1 MSDTGRRGRSVS
13 ELNRESGGAYS
24 PSQFMRARRPELF
37 SDSKVRAESLL
48 NRDALD
54 YHLGILTSKKQEID
68 FEHFCRRIA
77 EKEICPNLI
86 AQTGPTGGGDSKVD
100 SENYPVSERIST
112 RWYQGIPNNSEEE
125 RWAFAFSAKREWR
138 SKVRADV
145 ENIASTKRGYKLIYF
160 ITNQYVK
167 DKSRAQVEDQLTG
180 KHGVRV
186 CILDRTW
193 LLKTIFEHGRQPIA
207 IETLHLDAPSTNSRL
222 VGPKDLARTQQL
234 DAVEARIN
242 DTSRYYGV
250 EYQLVEDCLSAAI
263 LSRNLEKPR
272 VETEGRFSRAERI
285 ADSVGIPQQRL
296 RVAYYRAWT
305 AYWWHEDWNEFLRH
319 YNVVEPL
326 ALASGL
332 VDDVELAVNLWQLLY
347 SACSSGQIDKIASG
361 LENRNQKLVSSLSRL
376 SQDLERPNN
385 ALSARTHLAFLE
397 MLTVPKDDAGP
408 VIKKLIRIA
417 SESEGLLDY
426 AVEPFA
432 RIVDELGILFA
443 DVPQY
448 DELIESVVDLTQR
461 RVGQQQSGRMLLTR
475 GLQKLRA
482 SRVYDAI
489 RFFGRAQQKLAMREA
504 REELTHALFAGG
516 LAYEGAGLL
525 WAARANTLS
534 SANLVHAELREGGPI
549 PDKALQCA
557 RRLTWL
563 ELQLGRVAHVLQW
576 IEFAGVLAS
585 NQGLDPDQREK
596 FLSEREAQDLAL
608 ALLLLKADLPELME
622 LRFLPDVLERLDLLC
637 SRMALL
643 YALGYEDLLR
653 SEGSVPTDESSD
665 LVLSTF
671 TDLMKQSAVADL
683 PPGPTALG
691 GGNLT
696 FVSPVLGCRIIAR
709 AEPDYESQRLAERIL
724 AGVEALLATSLEE
737 EIFPYRE
744 ELTIDIRRDAAH
756 QGVPKITDDASLEG
770 NVSIMHGGPISGHHD
785 TGRDW
790 FLDIL
795 AMVLTRLVM
804 IPEPDAYMTRI
815 FGEESGLARSVNFTE
830 SGITMANILGENPKT
845 RIPDWNTDH
854 DPRAY
859 VPKRATAWHGGL
871 FAPKPDRVLPELNIG
886 VGEIPEELLD
896 RGKTKHTERRVSALI
911 DLPLWDRAKWKGVL
925 YLWPIDMDFEPWMA
939 LGFEDGAAAKAIFTG
954 WQAKLGNIDK
964 EDRIR
969 ISILTGVDRYNPN
982 HYSVVVGSNLLES
995 ERRPRVKYFVSVSR
1009 IHRMEPSTSE
1019 NLTTFVNRFERV
1031 GTYQLMPAHIDLRT
1045 GKHETYPDL
1054 AIQKRQI
1061 RISPAWKIEEHDPDG
1076 VGIFPHDK
1084 PIIPDGVPDP
1094 PVLRLLARKNKR
1106 TKQF

>member
-1 MSDTGRRGRSVS
+1 MNDKGRRRRSVS
-13 ELNRESGGAYS
+13 ELNRESGGANS

-37 SDSKVRAESLL
+37 SDSKIRTETQL

-54 YHLGILTSKKQEID
+54 YHLSILTSKKQEID

-77 EKEICPNLI
+77 EQEICPNLV

-100 SENYPVSERIST
+100 SETYPVSQRIST

-125 RWAFAFSAKREWR
+125 RWAFAFSAKREWC

-145 ENIASTKRGYKLIYF
+145 ESIASTKRGYKLVYF

-186 CILDRTW
+186 CIHDRTW
-193 LLKTIFEHGRQPIA
+193 LLKCIFEHGREAIA
-207 IETLHLDAPSTNSRL
+207 IETLHLDAPSSNSRL
-222 VGPKDLARTQQL
+222 VGPTDLAKAQRL
-234 DAVEARIN
+234 EAIEARIS
-242 DTSRYYGV
+242 DTSRYHGV

-305 AYWWHEDWNEFLRH
+305 AYWWYEDWNEFLSH

-326 ALASGL
+326 ALASSL
-332 VDDVELAVNLWQLLY
+332 ADDIELAGNLWRLLY
-347 SACSSGQIDKIASG
+347 SACSTGHIDGTASG
-361 LENRNQKLVSSLSRL
+361 LKDRRQRLDVALSRL
-376 SQDLERPNN
+376 SQDVERPNN
-385 ALSARTHLAFLE
+385 ALSARTDLAFLE
-397 MLTVPKDDAGP
+397 MLTVQKDKAGP
-408 VIKKLIRIA
+408 VIKQLIKIA

-426 AVEPFA
+426 PVEPFA
-432 RIVDELGILFA
+432 RIVDELGTLFA
-443 DVPQY
+443 DVPEY

-482 SRVYDAI
+482 SRIYDAI
-489 RFFGRAQQKLAMREA
+489 RLFGRAQQKLAMREA

-525 WAARANTLS
+525 WAARANVLAST
-534 SANLVHAELREGGPI
+534 NLVHAELREGGPI
-549 PDKALQCA
+549 PDNALLCA
-557 RRLTWL
+557 RKLVWH

-585 NQGLDPDQREK
+585 NQGLDSGEREK

-608 ALLLLKADLPELME
+608 ALLLLKADVRGLME
-622 LRFLPDVLERLDLLC
+622 LRFLPDVLERLGLPY

-643 YALGYEDLLR
+643 FALGYESLLF
-653 SEGSVPTDESSD
+653 SEGSIPTDESSD
-665 LVLSTF
+665 SLLSTF
-671 TDLMKQSAVADL
+671 TNFMKQQAVADL

-691 GGNLT
+691 GGSLT
-696 FVSPVLGCRIIAR
+696 FVSPVLGCRVIAR

-724 AGVEALLATSLEE
+724 AGIEALFATSLDE

-744 ELTIDIRRDAAH
+744 ELAIDVRRDVAH
-756 QGVPKITDDASLEG
+756 QGPPKITEDASLG
-770 NVSIMHGGPISGHHD
+770 NNVSIVHAGSISDSHNTNG
-785 TGRDW
+785 DW

-795 AMVLTRLVM
+795 TVVITRLVM
-804 IPEPDAYMTRI
+804 IPQPEAYMKRV

-830 SGITMANILGENPKT
+830 SGITMENILGHNAKT
-845 RIPDWNTDH
+845 RIPDWNTESDL
-854 DPRAY
+854 RAY
-859 VPKRATAWHGGL
+859 IPKRTTAWHRGL
-871 FAPKPDRVLPELNIG
+871 FAQETDTVRTELNIG
-886 VGEIPEELLD
+886 VGEIPKELLD
-896 RGKTKHTERRVSALI
+896 RGKTKHTERRVLGLI
-911 DLPLWDRAKWKGVL
+911 DMPLWDKAKWKGVL
-925 YLWPIDMDFEPWMA
+925 YIWPVDMDSEPWMA
-939 LGFEDGAAAKAIFTG
+939 LGFEDGAVARAIFQG
-954 WQAKLGNIDK
+954 WRATIGSIDN

-969 ISILTGVDRYNPN
+969 ISILTGVDRSSPD
-982 HYSVVVGSNLLES
+982 HYTVVVGSNLLES
-995 ERRPRVKYFVSVSR
+995 ERGPRVKQFVSVSR
-1009 IHRMEPSTSE
+1009 IHRMEPSTSR
-1019 NLTTFVNRFERV
+1019 NLTAFVNRYERI
-1031 GTYQLMPAHIDLRT
+1031 GTYRLMPAQVDLKE
-1045 GKHETYPDL
+1045 GKSKPYPDL
-1054 AIQKRQI
+1054 AIQKRKI
-1061 RISPAWKIEEHDPDG
+1061 RVSPAWTIEEHDPDG
-1076 VGIFPHDK
+1076 VGILPEDK
-1084 PIIPDGVPDP
+1084 PIIPEGITDA
-1094 PVLRLLARKNKR
+1094 PVLKVLERKNKR
-1106 TKQF
+1106 TNQF